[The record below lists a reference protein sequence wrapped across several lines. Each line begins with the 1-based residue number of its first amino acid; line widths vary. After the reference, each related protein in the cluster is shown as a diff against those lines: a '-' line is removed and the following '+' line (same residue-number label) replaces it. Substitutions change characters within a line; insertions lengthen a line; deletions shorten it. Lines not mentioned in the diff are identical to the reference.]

1 MVLYTDRSLISAN
14 LEYIIIRMIKHKLW
28 KYIPLVCVRAAHE
41 VVRLEGFEDNYGIF
55 VDRSAHSYEV
65 VLC

>member
-1 MVLYTDRSLISAN
+1 MLYIDRSLLSAN
-14 LEYIIIRMIKHKLW
+14 LEYIIIRKIKHKLW
-28 KYIPLVCVRAAHE
+28 KYIPLVCVLTHE

-55 VDRSAHSYEV
+55 VDRSAHSYEL